1 MTPNEL
7 AVLLDVS
14 ERSIARILNGVQVQP
29 GVLRVRKYDLEQWAR
44 EMRHARTLICETF
57 AIRERGDECMHVDP
71 TRGSCYAYCNDCG
84 ATARIANDG
93 TLEPWHVCDKCRKG

>member
-7 AVLLDVS
+7 ATLLSVS
-14 ERSIARILNGVQVQP
+14 RSSIARILKESQVRP
-29 GVLRVRKYDLEQWAR
+29 GVHTVRAYDLVQWDR
-44 EMRHARTLICETF
+44 EMRDALTLIRETF
-57 AIRERGDECMHVDP
+57 AIRERGDECMHATP